1 MKIRSKQPNLGTT
14 IFSVMSALANET
26 GAINLSQGFPNY
38 PCDPILLDLVSKYLN
53 KGMNQYAP
61 MPGVPVLCQRLA
73 EKIKSLY
80 GSEYNPATEIT
91 ICPGATEA
99 IFSAIMAFVHPGD
112 EVIVI
117 EPAYDC
123 YVPSIELAG
132 GKAVPYALKAP
143 DWKVDWAELGK
154 LVNEKTSMI
163 IINTPHNPLGP
174 ILDDSDLQ
182 ALQKLVE
189 GTEIIVLSDEVYEHL
204 VLEKGATHCS
214 VMRYPS
220 LRERSLAVFSFGK
233 TLHAT
238 GWKLGYIVG
247 DERLMRE
254 FRKVHQFNVFSANT
268 PMQYAIADYLEDA
281 AVYNS
286 LPEFFTKKRDFF
298 LDLIKDSPFNCRP
311 SQGTYFQLADFS
323 SISDEAD
330 TDFAIRMTKEFGVA
344 VIPVSAFYTNKLDN
358 KVIRF
363 CFAKTDET
371 LEAAAER
378 ILKININA
386 VNK

>member
-1 MKIRSKQPNLGTT
+1 MNLRSKQPNLGTT
-14 IFSVMSALANET
+14 IFTVMSALANET

-61 MPGVPVLCQRLA
+61 MTGVPVLSQRLA

-80 GSEYNPATEIT
+80 GAEYNAATEIT

-99 IFSAIMAFVHPGD
+99 LFSAIMAFVHPGD

-132 GKAVPYALKAP
+132 GKAIPYALKAP
-143 DWKVDWAELGK
+143 DWKIDWTELAK
-154 LVNEKTSMI
+154 LVSEKTSMI
-163 IINTPHNPLGP
+163 IINTPHNPLGT
-174 ILDDSDLQ
+174 ILDETDLH
-182 ALQKLVE
+182 ALQNLVA
-189 GTEIIVLSDEVYEHL
+189 GTNIIVLSDEVYEHL
-204 VLEKGATHCS
+204 VLEKGAHHCS
-214 VMRYPS
+214 VMRYPD
-220 LRERSLAVFSFGK
+220 LRARSLAVFSFGK

-311 SQGTYFQLADFS
+311 SQGTYFQLADYS

-330 TDFAIRMTKEFGVA
+330 TDFAIRMTKEIGVA

-378 ILKININA
+378 IRKINSI
-386 VNK
+386 

>member
-1 MKIRSKQPNLGTT
+1 MNIRSKQPNLGTT
-14 IFSVMSALANET
+14 IFTVMSALANET

-38 PCDPILLDLVSKYLN
+38 ACDQKLLDLVSKYMN

-61 MPGVPVLCQRLA
+61 MPGVPVLCQRLS

-80 GSEYNPATEIT
+80 GAEYNPATEIT

-123 YVPSIELAG
+123 YVPSIELSG

-143 DWKVDWAELGK
+143 DWKVDWRELGK
-154 LVNEKTSMI
+154 LVSEKTSMI
-163 IINTPHNPLGP
+163 IINTPHNPLGT
-174 ILDDSDLQ
+174 ILDESDLQ
-182 ALQKLVE
+182 ALQQLVA
-189 GTEIIVLSDEVYEHL
+189 GTNIIVLSDEVYEHL
-204 VLEKGATHCS
+204 VLEKGAQHCS
-214 VMRYPS
+214 VMRYPD
-220 LRERSLAVFSFGK
+220 LRARSLAVFSFGK

-281 AVYNS
+281 MVYNS

-298 LDLIKDSPFNCRP
+298 LDLIKESPFKCRP
-311 SQGTYFQLADFS
+311 SQGTYFQLADYS
-323 SISDEAD
+323 SISDESD
-330 TDFAIRMTKEFGVA
+330 SDFAIRMTKEFGVA
-344 VIPVSAFYTNKLDN
+344 VIPVSAFYSNKLDN

-371 LEAAAER
+371 LMAAAER
-378 ILKININA
+378 I
-386 VNK
+386 NKVF

>member
-38 PCDPILLDLVSKYLN
+38 PCDPILLDLVSKNLN

-154 LVNEKTSMI
+154 LVNEKTSII
-163 IINTPHNPLGP
+163 IINTPHNPLGT

-330 TDFAIRMTKEFGVA
+330 TDFAIRMTKEIGVA

>member
-38 PCDPILLDLVSKYLN
+38 PCDQKLLDLVSKYLN

-99 IFSAIMAFVHPGD
+99 LFSAIMAFVHPGD

-143 DWKVDWAELGK
+143 DWKVDWTELGK

-163 IINTPHNPLGP
+163 IINTPHNPLGT
-174 ILDDSDLQ
+174 ILD
-182 ALQKLVE
+182 
-189 GTEIIVLSDEVYEHL
+189 LS
-204 VLEKGATHCS
+204 
-214 VMRYPS
+214 
-220 LRERSLAVFSFGK
+220 
-233 TLHAT
+233 
-238 GWKLGYIVG
+238 
-247 DERLMRE
+247 
-254 FRKVHQFNVFSANT
+254 
-268 PMQYAIADYLEDA
+268 
-281 AVYNS
+281 
-286 LPEFFTKKRDFF
+286 
-298 LDLIKDSPFNCRP
+298 LIHISEPTRP
-311 SQGTYFQLADFS
+311 Y
-323 SISDEAD
+323 
-330 TDFAIRMTKEFGVA
+330 
-344 VIPVSAFYTNKLDN
+344 
-358 KVIRF
+358 
-363 CFAKTDET
+363 
-371 LEAAAER
+371 
-378 ILKININA
+378 
-386 VNK
+386 

>member
-163 IINTPHNPLGP
+163 IINTPHNPLGT

-220 LRERSLAVFSFGK
+220 LRARSLAVFSFGK

-311 SQGTYFQLADFS
+311 SQGTYFQLADYS

-330 TDFAIRMTKEFGVA
+330 TDFAIRMTKEIGVA

>member
-143 DWKVDWAELGK
+143 DWKVDWTELGK

-163 IINTPHNPLGP
+163 IINTPHNPLGT

-311 SQGTYFQLADFS
+311 SQGTYFQLADYS
-323 SISDEAD
+323 SISAEAD

>member
-1 MKIRSKQPNLGTT
+1 MNIRSKQPNLGTT
-14 IFSVMSALANET
+14 IFTVMSALANET

-38 PCDPILLDLVSKYLN
+38 ACDQKLLDLVSKYMN

-61 MPGVPVLCQRLA
+61 MPGVPVLCQRLS

-80 GSEYNPATEIT
+80 GTEYNPATEIT

-123 YVPSIELAG
+123 YVPSIELSG

-143 DWKVDWAELGK
+143 DWKVDWTELGK
-154 LVNEKTSMI
+154 LVSEKTSMI
-163 IINTPHNPLGP
+163 IINTPHNPLGT
-174 ILDDSDLQ
+174 ILDESDLQ
-182 ALQKLVE
+182 ALQQLVA
-189 GTEIIVLSDEVYEHL
+189 GTNIIVLSDEVYEHL
-204 VLEKGATHCS
+204 VLEKGAQHCS
-214 VMRYPS
+214 VMRYPD
-220 LRERSLAVFSFGK
+220 LRARSLAVFSFGK

-268 PMQYAIADYLEDA
+268 PMQFAIADYLEDA
-281 AVYNS
+281 SVYNS
-286 LPEFFTKKRDFF
+286 LPEFFTQKRDFF
-298 LDLIKDSPFNCRP
+298 LDLIKESPFKCRP
-311 SQGTYFQLADFS
+311 SQGTYFQLADYS
-323 SISDEAD
+323 SISDESD
-330 TDFAIRMTKEFGVA
+330 SDFAIRMTKEFGVA
-344 VIPVSAFYTNKLDN
+344 VIPVSAFYSNKLDN

-371 LEAAAER
+371 LMAAAER
-378 ILKININA
+378 I
-386 VNK
+386 NKVF

>member
-1 MKIRSKQPNLGTT
+1 MNLRSKQPNLGTT
-14 IFSVMSALANET
+14 IFTVMSALANET
-26 GAINLSQGFPNY
+26 AAINLSQGFPNY
-38 PCDPILLDLVSKYLN
+38 PCDPKLLDLVSKYLN

-61 MPGVPVLCQRLA
+61 MPGVPVLCQRLT

-80 GSEYNPATEIT
+80 GADYNPATEIT

-99 IFSAIMAFVHPGD
+99 LFSAIMAFVHPGD

-132 GKAVPYALKAP
+132 GKAIPYALKAP
-143 DWKVDWAELGK
+143 DWKVDWIELAK
-154 LVNEKTSMI
+154 LVSEKTSMI
-163 IINTPHNPLGP
+163 IINTPHNPLGT
-174 ILDDSDLQ
+174 ILDETDLE
-182 ALQKLVE
+182 ALQNLVA
-189 GTEIIVLSDEVYEHL
+189 GTDVIVLSDEVYEHL
-204 VLEKGATHCS
+204 VLEKGAQHCS
-214 VMRYPS
+214 VMRYPD
-220 LRERSLAVFSFGK
+220 LRARSLAVFSFGK

-286 LPEFFTKKRDFF
+286 LPDFFTKKRDFF

-311 SQGTYFQLADFS
+311 SQGTYFQLADYS

-344 VIPVSAFYTNKLDN
+344 VIPVSAFYSNKLDN

-371 LEAAAER
+371 LLAAAER
-378 ILKININA
+378 I
-386 VNK
+386 NKVF

>member
-38 PCDPILLDLVSKYLN
+38 PCDQKLLDLVSKYLN

-99 IFSAIMAFVHPGD
+99 LFSAIMAFVHPGD

-163 IINTPHNPLGP
+163 IINTPHNPLGT

-220 LRERSLAVFSFGK
+220 LRERSMAVFSFGK

-254 FRKVHQFNVFSANT
+254 FRKVHQFNVFSSNT

-281 AVYNS
+281 SVYNS
-286 LPEFFTKKRDFF
+286 LPDFFTKKRDFF
-298 LDLIKDSPFNCRP
+298 LDLIKDSPFKCRP
-311 SQGTYFQLADFS
+311 SQGTYFQLADYS
-323 SISDEAD
+323 SISNEAD

-386 VNK
+386 GSK

>member
-1 MKIRSKQPNLGTT
+1 MNIRSKQPQLGTT

-38 PCDPILLDLVSKYLN
+38 ACDPKLLDLVTHYMK

-61 MPGVPVLCQRLA
+61 MTGVPVLTQRLSD
-73 EKIKSLY
+73 KIKTLY
-80 GSEYNPATEIT
+80 GTEYNSATEIT

-99 IFSAIMAFVHPGD
+99 LFSAIMAFVHPGD

-143 DWKVDWAELGK
+143 DWKVNWQELGK
-154 LVNEKTSMI
+154 LITEKTRMI
-163 IINTPHNPLGP
+163 MINTPHNPLGT
-174 ILDDSDLQ
+174 ILDETDIL
-182 ALQKLVE
+182 ALQHLVSC
-189 GTEIIVLSDEVYEHL
+189 TDIIVLSDEVYEHL
-204 VLEKGATHCS
+204 VLEKGASHCS
-214 VMRYPS
+214 VMRYS
-220 LRERSLAVFSFGK
+220 ELRERSLAVFSFGK

-247 DERLMRE
+247 DEKLMQE

-268 PMQYAIADYLEDA
+268 PMQYAIADYLEDPS
-281 AVYNS
+281 VYNS
-286 LPEFFTKKRDFF
+286 LPDFFTQKRDFF
-298 LDLIKDSPFNCRP
+298 LDLIKESPFKCRP
-311 SQGTYFQLADFS
+311 SQGTYFQVADFS
-323 SISDEAD
+323 AISDESD
-330 TDFAIRMTKEFGVA
+330 FDFAVRMTKEFGVA
-344 VIPVSAFYTNKLDN
+344 VIPVSAFYSNKLDN

-363 CFAKTDET
+363 CFAKTNET
-371 LEAAAER
+371 LEAAAEK
-378 ILKININA
+378 ISKINV
-386 VNK
+386 VNY